1 MALTRSFLKGM
12 NLTDEQVG
20 AIIEA
25 HTETV
30 DGLKSD
36 LNRYK
41 ADAAKLPTVQK
52 ELDDLK
58 AAKDDGYEQKYN
70 TVKKEF
76 DDYKTAQ
83 TAKETKAAK
92 EAAAKAYYEGKGITG
107 DNLTIAMRGSAAE
120 IDSLTLEDGKIKD
133 PAALDTLVGGTFA
146 RLVSTTQQ
154 HGVPTPTPPANGGST
169 FSRADIYKKDDK
181 GRYVLS
187 AAQRQQALAEHMA
200 QAE

>member
-30 DGLKSD
+30 DGLKGD

-41 ADAAKLPTVQK
+41 ADAAKLPAVQK
-52 ELDDLK
+52 ELDALK
-58 AAKDDGYEQKYN
+58 AAKDDGFEQKYN

-83 TAKETKAAK
+83 TAKEAKAAK
-92 EAAAKAYYEGKGITG
+92 EAAAKAYYTGKGIVG
-107 DNLTIAMRGSAAE
+107 KNLDIAMRGSAAE
-120 IDSLTLEDGKIKD
+120 INALEIENGSIKD
-133 PAALDTLVGGTFA
+133 PAQLDALIGDTFA
-146 RLVSTTQQ
+146 ALVSTTREV
-154 HGVPTPTPPANGGST
+154 GAATATPPAGGGSSL
-169 FSRADIYKKDDK
+169 SRADIYKKDDK

-187 AAQRQQALAEHMA
+187 TAERQKALAEHMA
-200 QAE
+200 KTE